1 VFGVATVV
9 GIWIVGALVDGH
21 LRRTL
26 LTALALIACAM
37 AALAVSAGDPLV
49 LLVSVALWGAAFG
62 GAPTLIQTAL
72 VDASGPAHADVA
84 TSLQTTVYNAG
95 IAAGSLTGG
104 LVLESA
110 GATALPWTS
119 LPLIAAAVG
128 VVAVGRRRA
137 FPARRPV

>member
-1 VFGVATVV
+1 
-9 GIWIVGALVDGH
+9 
-21 LRRTL
+21 
-26 LTALALIACAM
+26 M
-37 AALAVSAGDPLV
+37 
-49 LLVSVALWGAAFG
+49 
-62 GAPTLIQTAL
+62 
-72 VDASGPAHADVA
+72 A

-128 VVAVGRRRA
+128 VVAVGRRA
-137 FPARRPV
+137 FPPRRPA